1 MQFRSI
7 QNRILVMTGIAMTT
21 ALVILILLN
30 QYSGQQ
36 TQQLTISSSRAALQQ
51 EAWQKVSAN
60 ARAEAATIN
69 QLLQK
74 GLSYTQQMAS
84 ALALQQQGKLP
95 LDRQQATD
103 LLKAQLNLEP
113 QLYGAFAGFEPN
125 GFDDQDA
132 AFAGQTALGSDS
144 QGRFVPYFYRDKE
157 QIGTDLLLS
166 IEKSDADEFGNP
178 ANDYYACPKR
188 EGRSCL
194 IDPFKVDING
204 QQVLVSTITTPIMVA
219 GQFKGVAALDLAV
232 DSISRQAQS
241 LNSNIY
247 DGQGET
253 LIISA
258 AGVITGTSG
267 DTSLLGSRADKLLGN
282 QWQQYLKPEVQRQE
296 LDESFRISVPIMVPG
311 MSRNWAIIVTLPYK
325 VVLAGADQLESQ
337 LGDMNRAAM
346 TQQLVGAL
354 IVLVLALATMLVI
367 ARSITGPIRQMVSLV
382 NDIADGEGDLTKR
395 LATRSVD
402 ELGELAKGI
411 NRFIDKLQGLL
422 GDVLKTASEVNR
434 HAGDTDRIAR
444 QTDTNLQHHQAE
456 MEQMLTAV
464 QEMSYVSQEVATHAN
479 NTADSAKQAQ
489 SAADQG
495 KERFQQ
501 VIQSMHKVAAE
512 AGKGAEVVEGLANDS
527 AQITSILT
535 VIQGIAD
542 QTNLLALNAAIEAAR
557 AGEQGR
563 GFAVVADEVR
573 KLAGNTQQAVQ
584 NTQELIEKIR
594 QSSTNAV
601 NAITQSQQLTHQA
614 VSEADLAEEAL
625 GSIYKAI
632 STINDMTYQI
642 ASAAEEQ
649 SSVSETVSGNLSKTN
664 ALANDIAQDATETA
678 KASQALRQA
687 ADKLQQL
694 LGQFRL
700 S

>member
-7 QNRILVMTGIAMTT
+7 QNRILVMAGIAMTT

-30 QYSGQQ
+30 QYSGKQ
-36 TQQLTISSSRAALQQ
+36 TQQLTIASSRAALQQ

-60 ARAEAATIN
+60 ARAEAATIT

-84 ALALQQQGKLP
+84 VFAQQQGGKLP

-103 LLKAQLNLEP
+103 LLKAQLALEP
-113 QLYGAFAGFEPN
+113 QLYGAFAGFEPG
-125 GFDDQDA
+125 GFDGQDA
-132 AFAGQTALGSDS
+132 LFAGQTALGSDS
-144 QGRFVPYFYRDKE
+144 TGRFVPYFYRDKDG
-157 QIGTDLLLS
+157 IGTDLLLS

-204 QQVLVSTITTPIMVA
+204 QQVLVSTITTPILLD
-219 GQFKGVAALDLAV
+219 GQFKGIAALDLAV

-247 DGQGET
+247 DGKGET
-253 LIISA
+253 LIVSA

-267 DTSLLGSRADKLLGN
+267 DASLLGSRADKLLGDG
-282 QWQQYLKPEVQRQE
+282 WQQYLKPEVQRQE
-296 LDESFRISVPIMVPG
+296 LTDAFRISVPIMVPG

-325 VVLAGADQLESQ
+325 VVLAGADELAAK
-337 LGDMNRAAM
+337 LADMNRAAM
-346 TQQLVGAL
+346 TQQLIGAL
-354 IVLVLALATMLVI
+354 LVLVLGLATMVVI

-382 NDIADGEGDLTKR
+382 DDIADGEGDLTKR
-395 LATRSVD
+395 LNTQSRD
-402 ELGELAKGI
+402 ELGALARGI
-411 NRFIDKLQGLL
+411 NRFIDKLQHLL
-422 GDVLKTASEVNR
+422 GDVQKTATEVHR
-434 HAGDTDRIAR
+434 YAGDTDRIAG

-489 SAADQG
+489 GAADQG
-495 KERFQQ
+495 KVRFQQ
-501 VIQSMHKVAAE
+501 VIQSMHRVAAE
-512 AGKGAEVVEGLANDS
+512 SGKGAEVVEGLAHDS
-527 AQITSILT
+527 EQITSILT

-594 QSSTNAV
+594 HSSTNAV
-601 NAITQSQQLTHQA
+601 SAIQQSQQLTHQA
-614 VSEADLAEEAL
+614 VNEADLAEAAL
-625 GSIYKAI
+625 DSIFQAI
-632 STINDMTYQI
+632 ATINDMTYQI

-664 ALANDIAQDATETA
+664 ALANDIAQDATNTA
-678 KASQALRQA
+678 QASQALRQA
-687 ADKLQQL
+687 AERLQQL